1 MDKTRKRILA
11 IVGILILVLILVFFT
26 NKKVIYRYMPNS
38 AVNETVKKMKESSK
52 AKNADNSEDNSEN
65 DGVDENIDTDENAN
79 SDENIDTNENSDEN
93 SDENINPD
101 TNDGAEKNEITN
113 ESGQY
118 YDLTGN
124 DLDMNYVIVAMIAE
138 DPKSFEGV
146 KIKLQGVAVD
156 LETTDTSGMD
166 HYIVIN
172 DRQACCQQGLQYILK
187 DKNQKYPKPQEI
199 ITVEG
204 ELTVFNS
211 EEIPFP
217 LAVIKNAKLIS
228 R

>member
-52 AKNADNSEDNSEN
+52 AKNADNAEADSEN
-65 DGVDENIDTDENAN
+65 DDADENIDPDENAN
-79 SDENIDTNENSDEN
+79 ADENIDTNENSDEN
-93 SDENINPD
+93 INPD
-101 TNDGAEKNEITN
+101 TNDSAEKNEITN

-217 LAVIKNAKLIS
+217 LAVIKNAKIIK
-228 R
+228 

>member
-1 MDKTRKRILA
+1 MDKTRKRILT
-11 IVGILILVLILVFFT
+11 IVGILILVLMLVFFT

-52 AKNADNSEDNSEN
+52 AKNADNADANTEN
-65 DGVDENIDTDENAN
+65 DDADENIDPDENAN
-79 SDENIDTNENSDEN
+79 SDENIDTNES

-101 TNDGAEKNEITN
+101 TNDSAEKNESTN

-187 DKNQKYPKPQEI
+187 DINQKYPKPQEI

-217 LAVIKNAKLIS
+217 LAVIRNARLIS

>member
-11 IVGILILVLILVFFT
+11 IVGILILVLILAFFT
-26 NKKVIYRYMPNS
+26 NKKVVYRYLPNS

-52 AKNADNSEDNSEN
+52 AKNADNADANTEN
-65 DGVDENIDTDENAN
+65 DDADENIDPEENAN

-93 SDENINPD
+93 INPD
-101 TNDGAEKNEITN
+101 TNDSAEKNEITN

-172 DRQACCQQGLQYILK
+172 DRQACCQQGLQYVLK

-217 LAVIKNAKLIS
+217 LAVIKNARLIS

>member
-52 AKNADNSEDNSEN
+52 AKNADNADANTEN
-65 DGVDENIDTDENAN
+65 DDADENIDPDENAD

-93 SDENINPD
+93 INPD
-101 TNDGAEKNEITN
+101 TNDSAEKNEITN

-199 ITVEG
+199 IAVEG

-217 LAVIKNAKLIS
+217 LAVIRRARLIS
-228 R
+228 N

>member
-52 AKNADNSEDNSEN
+52 AKNADNAEANSEN
-65 DGVDENIDTDENAN
+65 DDADENIDPDENAN

-93 SDENINPD
+93 INPD
-101 TNDGAEKNEITN
+101 TNDGAD

-187 DKNQKYPKPQEI
+187 DTNQKYPKPQEM

-217 LAVIKNAKLIS
+217 LAVIQNARLIS

>member
-1 MDKTRKRILA
+1 MDKTRKRILR
-11 IVGILILVLILVFFT
+11 IVGALILVLILAFFT

-38 AVNETVKKMKESSK
+38 TVNETVNKMKESSK
-52 AKNADNSEDNSEN
+52 AKNADNADANTEN
-65 DGVDENIDTDENAN
+65 DDADENIDPDENAN

-93 SDENINPD
+93 INPD
-101 TNDGAEKNEITN
+101 TNDSADESENAN

-146 KIKLQGVAVD
+146 KIKLQGIATD
-156 LETTDTSGMD
+156 LETTDTSGID
-166 HYIVIN
+166 HYVLIN
-172 DRQACCQQGLQYILK
+172 DRQACCQQGLQYILE
-187 DKNQKYPKPQEI
+187 DKNAKYPKDKEE

-204 ELTVFNS
+204 VLDVYNS
-211 EEIPFP
+211 PDIPFP
-217 LAVIKNAKLIS
+217 LAIIKNAKLIK
-228 R
+228 

>member
-52 AKNADNSEDNSEN
+52 AKNADNADANTEN
-65 DGVDENIDTDENAN
+65 DDADEDIDPEENAN

-93 SDENINPD
+93 INSD

-172 DRQACCQQGLQYILK
+172 DRQACCQQGLQYVLK

>member
-1 MDKTRKRILA
+1 MDKSRKRILT

-26 NKKVIYRYMPNS
+26 NKRVIYRYMPNS

-52 AKNADNSEDNSEN
+52 AKNADNADANTEN
-65 DGVDENIDTDENAN
+65 DDADENIDPEENAN

-93 SDENINPD
+93 INPD
-101 TNDGAEKNEITN
+101 TNDGSEKNESTN

-172 DRQACCQQGLQYILK
+172 DRQACCQQGLQYVLK

-228 R
+228 K

>member
-52 AKNADNSEDNSEN
+52 AKNADNTDANTEN
-65 DGVDENIDTDENAN
+65 DDADENIDPEENAN

-93 SDENINPD
+93 INPD
-101 TNDGAEKNEITN
+101 TNDSAEKNEITN

-187 DKNQKYPKPQEI
+187 DTNQKYPKPQEI

-217 LAVIKNAKLIS
+217 LAVIRNAKLIS

>member
-11 IVGILILVLILVFFT
+11 IVGILILVLILAFFT

-52 AKNADNSEDNSEN
+52 AKNADNADANIEN
-65 DGVDENIDTDENAN
+65 IDADENIDPEENAN

-93 SDENINPD
+93 INPD
-101 TNDGAEKNEITN
+101 TNDSADESEITN

-187 DKNQKYPKPQEI
+187 DKTQKYPKPQEI

-217 LAVIKNAKLIS
+217 LAVIKNARLIS
-228 R
+228 N

>member
-52 AKNADNSEDNSEN
+52 AKNADNADANTEN
-65 DGVDENIDTDENAN
+65 DVADENIDPDENAN
-79 SDENIDTNENSDEN
+79 SDENIDTNEN

-146 KIKLQGVAVD
+146 KIKLQGIAVD

-187 DKNQKYPKPQEI
+187 DKNQKYPKLQEM

-217 LAVIKNAKLIS
+217 LAVIKNARLIS

>member
-1 MDKTRKRILA
+1 MDKTRKRILT

-52 AKNADNSEDNSEN
+52 AKNADNADANTEN
-65 DGVDENIDTDENAN
+65 DDADENIDPDENAN
-79 SDENIDTNENSDEN
+79 SDDNIDTNES

-101 TNDGAEKNEITN
+101 TNDSAEKNEITN

-187 DKNQKYPKPQEI
+187 DTNQKYPKPQEI

-217 LAVIKNAKLIS
+217 LAVIKNARLIS

>member
-1 MDKTRKRILA
+1 MDKTRKRILT
-11 IVGILILVLILVFFT
+11 IVGILILVLMLVFFT

-52 AKNADNSEDNSEN
+52 AKNADNADANIEN
-65 DGVDENIDTDENAN
+65 DDADENIDPDENAN
-79 SDENIDTNENSDEN
+79 SDENIDTNES

-101 TNDGAEKNEITN
+101 TNDSAEKNEITN

-217 LAVIKNAKLIS
+217 LAVIKNARLIS

>member
-1 MDKTRKRILA
+1 MDKTRKRILT

-52 AKNADNSEDNSEN
+52 AKNADNADANIEN
-65 DGVDENIDTDENAN
+65 DDSDENIDPEGNAN

-93 SDENINPD
+93 INPD
-101 TNDGAEKNEITN
+101 TNDSADKSESTN

>member
-1 MDKTRKRILA
+1 MDKTRKRILR
-11 IVGILILVLILVFFT
+11 IVGALILVLILAFFT

-38 AVNETVKKMKESSK
+38 TVNETVNKMKESSK
-52 AKNADNSEDNSEN
+52 AKNADNADANTEN
-65 DGVDENIDTDENAN
+65 DDADENIDSDENAN

-93 SDENINPD
+93 INPD
-101 TNDGAEKNEITN
+101 TNDSADESENAN

-146 KIKLQGVAVD
+146 KIKLQGISTD
-156 LETTDTSGMD
+156 LETTDTSGID
-166 HYIVIN
+166 HYVLIN
-172 DRQACCQQGLQYILK
+172 DRQACCQQGLQYVLE
-187 DKNQKYPKPQEI
+187 DKNEKYPKDKEE

-204 ELTVFNS
+204 VLDVYNS

>member
-1 MDKTRKRILA
+1 MDKTRKRILT
-11 IVGILILVLILVFFT
+11 IVGILILVLMLVFFT

-52 AKNADNSEDNSEN
+52 AKNADNTDANTEN
-65 DGVDENIDTDENAN
+65 DDADENIDPDENAN

-93 SDENINPD
+93 INLD

-228 R
+228 K

>member
-1 MDKTRKRILA
+1 MDKTRKRILT
-11 IVGILILVLILVFFT
+11 IVGILILVLMLVFFT

-52 AKNADNSEDNSEN
+52 AKNADNTDANTEN
-65 DGVDENIDTDENAN
+65 DDADENIDPDENAN

-93 SDENINPD
+93 INPD
-101 TNDGAEKNEITN
+101 TNDSAEKNEITN

-228 R
+228 K

>member
-11 IVGILILVLILVFFT
+11 IVGILILVLILAFFT

-52 AKNADNSEDNSEN
+52 AKNADNADANTEN
-65 DGVDENIDTDENAN
+65 DDADEDIDPEENAN

-93 SDENINPD
+93 INSD

-187 DKNQKYPKPQEI
+187 DKTQKYPKAQEI

-217 LAVIKNAKLIS
+217 LAVIKNARLIS
-228 R
+228 N

>member
-52 AKNADNSEDNSEN
+52 AKNADNAEANSEN
-65 DGVDENIDTDENAN
+65 DDADENIDPDENAN
-79 SDENIDTNENSDEN
+79 SDENIDTNEN

-187 DKNQKYPKPQEI
+187 DTNQKYPKPQEI

>member
-1 MDKTRKRILA
+1 MDKTRKRILT

-26 NKKVIYRYMPNS
+26 NKRVIYRYMPNS

-52 AKNADNSEDNSEN
+52 AKNADNADANIEN
-65 DGVDENIDTDENAN
+65 NDADENIDPDENAN
-79 SDENIDTNENSDEN
+79 SDESIDTNEN

-101 TNDGAEKNEITN
+101 TNDSAEKNEIAN

-217 LAVIKNAKLIS
+217 LAVIKNARLIS

>member
-11 IVGILILVLILVFFT
+11 IVGILILVLMLVFFT

-52 AKNADNSEDNSEN
+52 AKNADNAEADSEN
-65 DGVDENIDTDENAN
+65 DDADENIDPDENAN
-79 SDENIDTNENSDEN
+79 ADENIDTNENSDEN
-93 SDENINPD
+93 INPD
-101 TNDGAEKNEITN
+101 TNDSADESEITN

-187 DKNQKYPKPQEI
+187 DKTQKYPKPQEI

-217 LAVIKNAKLIS
+217 LAVIRNAKLIS
-228 R
+228 K

>member
-1 MDKTRKRILA
+1 MDKTRKRILT

-52 AKNADNSEDNSEN
+52 AKNSDNADANTEN
-65 DGVDENIDTDENAN
+65 DDADENINPDENAD

-93 SDENINPD
+93 INPD
-101 TNDGAEKNEITN
+101 TNDSAEKNEITN

-172 DRQACCQQGLQYILK
+172 DRQACCQQGLQYVLK
-187 DKNQKYPKPQEI
+187 DTNQKYPKPQEM

-217 LAVIKNAKLIS
+217 LAVIKNARLIS
-228 R
+228 N

>member
-52 AKNADNSEDNSEN
+52 AKNADNADANTEN
-65 DGVDENIDTDENAN
+65 DDADENIDPDENAN

-93 SDENINPD
+93 INSD
-101 TNDGAEKNEITN
+101 TNDSAEKNESTN

-187 DKNQKYPKPQEI
+187 DKTQKYPKPQEI

-217 LAVIKNAKLIS
+217 LAVIKNARLIS

>member
-52 AKNADNSEDNSEN
+52 AKNADNAEANSEN
-65 DGVDENIDTDENAN
+65 DDADENIDPDENAN

-93 SDENINPD
+93 INPD
-101 TNDGAEKNEITN
+101 TNDSAEKNESTN

-217 LAVIKNAKLIS
+217 LAVIKNARLIS
-228 R
+228 K

>member
-1 MDKTRKRILA
+1 MDKTRKRILT

-52 AKNADNSEDNSEN
+52 AKNSDNADANTEN
-65 DGVDENIDTDENAN
+65 DDADENIDPDENAN
-79 SDENIDTNENSDEN
+79 ADENIDTNEN

-101 TNDGAEKNEITN
+101 TNDGAD

-187 DKNQKYPKPQEI
+187 DTNQKYPKPQEI

-217 LAVIKNAKLIS
+217 LAVIKNARLIS

>member
-1 MDKTRKRILA
+1 MDKTRKRILT
-11 IVGILILVLILVFFT
+11 IVGILILVLMLVFFT

-52 AKNADNSEDNSEN
+52 AKNADNADANTEN
-65 DGVDENIDTDENAN
+65 DDADENIDPDENAN

-93 SDENINPD
+93 INPD
-101 TNDGAEKNEITN
+101 TNDSADESEITN

-187 DKNQKYPKPQEI
+187 DKTQKYPKPQEI

-217 LAVIKNAKLIS
+217 LAVIKNARLIS

>member
-52 AKNADNSEDNSEN
+52 AKNSDNADANSEN
-65 DGVDENIDTDENAN
+65 DDADENIDPEENAN

-93 SDENINPD
+93 INSD
-101 TNDGAEKNEITN
+101 TNDSAEKNEITN

-187 DKNQKYPKPQEI
+187 DKNQKYPKPQEM

>member
-11 IVGILILVLILVFFT
+11 IVGILILVLILAFFT
-26 NKKVIYRYMPNS
+26 NKKVVYRYLPNS

-52 AKNADNSEDNSEN
+52 AKNADNADANTEN
-65 DGVDENIDTDENAN
+65 DDADENIDPDENAN
-79 SDENIDTNENSDEN
+79 SDENIDTNEN

-228 R
+228 K

>member
-1 MDKTRKRILA
+1 MDKTRKRILT
-11 IVGILILVLILVFFT
+11 IVGILILVLILAFFT
-26 NKKVIYRYMPNS
+26 NKKVVYRYLPNS

-52 AKNADNSEDNSEN
+52 AKNADNADANTEN
-65 DGVDENIDTDENAN
+65 DDADENIDPEENAN
-79 SDENIDTNENSDEN
+79 SDENIDTNEN

-187 DKNQKYPKPQEI
+187 DTNQKYPKPQEI

>member
-52 AKNADNSEDNSEN
+52 AKNADNADANTEN
-65 DGVDENIDTDENAN
+65 DDADENIDPDENAN

-93 SDENINPD
+93 INPD
-101 TNDGAEKNEITN
+101 TNDSAEKNEITN

-187 DKNQKYPKPQEI
+187 DKNQKYSKPQEI

-217 LAVIKNAKLIS
+217 LAVIRNAKLIS
-228 R
+228 K

>member
-11 IVGILILVLILVFFT
+11 IVGILILVLILAFFT

-52 AKNADNSEDNSEN
+52 AKNADNADANTEN
-65 DGVDENIDTDENAN
+65 DDADENIDPDENAN
-79 SDENIDTNENSDEN
+79 SDENID
-93 SDENINPD
+93 PD
-101 TNDGAEKNEITN
+101 TNDSAEKNEITN

-217 LAVIKNAKLIS
+217 LAVIKNARLIS
-228 R
+228 N

>member
-1 MDKTRKRILA
+1 MDKTRKRILT
-11 IVGILILVLILVFFT
+11 IVGILILVLMLVFFT

-52 AKNADNSEDNSEN
+52 AKNADNADANTEN
-65 DGVDENIDTDENAN
+65 DDADENIDPEENAN
-79 SDENIDTNENSDEN
+79 SDENIDTNEN

-172 DRQACCQQGLQYILK
+172 DRQACCQQGLQYVLK

>member
-52 AKNADNSEDNSEN
+52 AKNVDNADANTEN
-65 DGVDENIDTDENAN
+65 DDADENIDPDENAN

-93 SDENINPD
+93 INSD

-172 DRQACCQQGLQYILK
+172 DRQACCQQGLQYVLK

>member
-1 MDKTRKRILA
+1 MDKTRKRILT
-11 IVGILILVLILVFFT
+11 IVGILILVLMLVFFT
-26 NKKVIYRYMPNS
+26 NKKVVYRYLPNS

-52 AKNADNSEDNSEN
+52 AKNADNADANTEN
-65 DGVDENIDTDENAN
+65 DDADENIDPDENAN
-79 SDENIDTNENSDEN
+79 SDENIDTNES

-101 TNDGAEKNEITN
+101 TNDSAEKNEITN

-146 KIKLQGVAVD
+146 KIKLQGIAVD

-217 LAVIKNAKLIS
+217 LAVIKNARLIS
-228 R
+228 N

>member
-11 IVGILILVLILVFFT
+11 IVGILILVLILAFFT
-26 NKKVIYRYMPNS
+26 NKKVVYRYLPNS

-52 AKNADNSEDNSEN
+52 AKNADNADANTEN
-65 DGVDENIDTDENAN
+65 DDADENIDPDENAN
-79 SDENIDTNENSDEN
+79 SDENIDTNES

-101 TNDGAEKNEITN
+101 TNDSAEKNEITN

-217 LAVIKNAKLIS
+217 LAVIRRARLIS
-228 R
+228 N